1 MSVLF
6 NEQQQATINQAMQLL
21 ENTLR
26 SPGEL
31 FTRSQIAKDWC
42 CLAMAGQE
50 REVFMVLYLDNQN
63 RLLASETLFLG
74 TLNCTTV
81 YAREVVKA
89 GLCHNAGAVIL
100 AHNHPSGDTTPSR
113 ADRDITDQ
121 LAKALNLVDIR
132 VLDHVIV
139 GGSQVMSFSEQGL
152 L

>member
-1 MSVLF
+1 MSHPF
-6 NEQQQATINQAMQLL
+6 NQQQQAIIDQAMQLL
-21 ENTLR
+21 AQHLR
-26 SPGEL
+26 TPGEL

-63 RLLASETLFLG
+63 RLLESETLFLG

-81 YAREVVKA
+81 HAREVVKA
-89 GLCHNAGAVIL
+89 GLRHNAGAVIL
-100 AHNHPSGDTTPSR
+100 AHNHPSGDVTPSR
-113 ADRDITDQ
+113 ADHDITDA
-121 LAKALNLVDIR
+121 LERALNLVDIR

-139 GGSQVMSFSEQGL
+139 GGSRVMSFSEQGL